1 MSIEKADELIK
12 IKMLSHERQ
21 IKRKRRKVVPHFTI
35 QDELIK
41 ITIKNS

>member
-1 MSIEKADELIK
+1 MIIEKTTL
-12 IKMLSHERQ
+12 KMLSHERQ

-35 QDELIK
+35 QNELIK